1 MKPRTAEESW
11 YQVQR
16 DGYGMPPSLV
26 SQPAL
31 GLEDAKRQLE
41 RREAAEHNPAY
52 SYKLVPCAAPKFPP
66 RRSSWTRRSSG
77 RGR

>member
-41 RREAAEHNPAY
+41 RREAAERAHVIKDMPWLGERA
-52 SYKLVPCAAPKFPP
+52 FQGF
-66 RRSSWTRRSSG
+66 RSLL
-77 RGR
+77 

>member
-1 MKPRTAEESW
+1 MKQETAEKSW

-16 DGYGMPPSLV
+16 RGYGMPPSLV

-31 GLEDAKRQLE
+31 GLEDAKKQLE

-52 SYKLVPCAAPKFPP
+52 TYNLVPCAAPKFQHRIP
-66 RRSSWTRRSSG
+66 SW